1 MRHATTFA
9 ETAAQLNLRGGN
21 LALPT
26 KFSGHLIQITQ
37 ILPSAHHLAGGAV
50 NGQRPPLLVRTMRA
64 EAARRIQKP
73 TAPEHAY
80 SPTRGLFASR
90 ATQESQPS
98 LNPQI
103 YTYPTYTTYQPQPPP
118 LADPLYHY
126 ATAPATSQRDQ
137 KHEHCLRTPLPL

>member
-1 MRHATTFA
+1 
-9 ETAAQLNLRGGN
+9 
-21 LALPT
+21 
-26 KFSGHLIQITQ
+26 
-37 ILPSAHHLAGGAV
+37 
-50 NGQRPPLLVRTMRA
+50 MRA

-118 LADPLYHY
+118 QTDPLYHY
-126 ATAPATSQRDQ
+126 GKKCSWRFDQ
-137 KHEHCLRTPLPL
+137 MLHCIPKQLPQNFAKLGQIWPDLARFGQKT